1 MSGEV
6 RRQGILRYIT
16 QNNLPVSGAS
26 LASRFQVSRQV
37 IVQDIA
43 LLRAEGYDILSTN
56 RGYLC
61 HQKPAVSRVFR
72 VRHDDSRILEELN
85 LIVDCGG
92 CVENV
97 FVRHELYGEL
107 CAELAVNSRKKA
119 EAFVKSISGGTCSPL
134 NTITQG
140 YHYHTVTAESED
152 ILSSIETELK
162 LKNFL
167 VQ

>member
-107 CAELAVNSRKKA
+107 CAELAVNSRKK
-119 EAFVKSISGGTCSPL
+119 
-134 NTITQG
+134 Q
-140 YHYHTVTAESED
+140 
-152 ILSSIETELK
+152 K
-162 LKNFL
+162 LL
-167 VQ
+167 